1 MSKEITKSDQLV
13 GTVSKMKDQFQLAL
27 PSHIDPDKFIR
38 VAQTLIRTNTAL
50 QKCNSPSIY
59 SALLKCA
66 ADGLYADGIHAALVP
81 FGENCQYMVMLQGV
95 LKKIRQSG
103 EVISIE
109 PDCVFEKDDFDYYKD
124 DKGTV
129 FLHRPNY
136 KEDRGKFVLAYSKA
150 VLKDGSVMITVMSK
164 SEIDKVR
171 ESSRSKNSGPWVQ
184 WYEEMAKKTVVR
196 RQSKFLPNSTD
207 LESMFKSEDDYEQR
221 DVAPAAAQ
229 LNAPTE
235 NATQDVTPAEPK
247 DKTKPN
253 KLSGMIKDQKPVT
266 ETEPV
271 IEAEIVE
278 TKTEDEDAP
287 V

>member
-27 PSHIDPDKFIR
+27 PAHIDSDKFIR
-38 VAQTLIRTNTAL
+38 VAQTLIRTNQAL
-50 QKCNSPSIY
+50 QKCNAPSIY
-59 SALLKCA
+59 SSLLKCA
-66 ADGLYADGIHAALVP
+66 ADGLYADGVHAALVP

-103 EVISIE
+103 EVVSIE

-164 SEIDKVR
+164 GEIDKVR

-196 RQSKFLPNSTD
+196 RQSKFLPNSAD
-207 LESMFKSEDDYEQR
+207 LESMFRAEDDYEPR
-221 DVAPAAAQ
+221 DVAPQSPQIEASK
-229 LNAPTE
+229 E
-235 NATQDVTPAEPK
+235 VTQEKPQ
-247 DKTKPN
+247 DKTKPS
-253 KLSGMIKDQKPVT
+253 KLSK
-266 ETEPV
+266 
-271 IEAEIVE
+271 IVE
-278 TKTEDEDAP
+278 DELNEEKSPDDII
-287 V
+287 